1 MSKITQFTFFDN
13 YYDVIK
19 ELPDEDKKNF
29 LVAIVEYIFE
39 DKKPNFTGLNKGIW
53 QLIERPLSIS
63 KNKSNNARKDKSN
76 ENQQEINLKSNEN
89 QKEIKRK
96 SNKNQRHYSLSISNS
111 NSNSISKD
119 SNKDN
124 RVIGEEEKEE
134 GKIKYGEFVS
144 MTNAEYEKLVSTYG
158 EEFTKTCIET
168 LDNYKGAKGK
178 KYKSDYRAILS
189 WVVDKVKKDSSSSM
203 SWQER
208 EEQRINEERE
218 KFLRG
223 EE

>member
-168 LDNYKGAKGK
+168 LDNYKGAK
-178 KYKSDYRAILS
+178 ATI
-189 WVVDKVKKDSSSSM
+189 
-203 SWQER
+203 
-208 EEQRINEERE
+208 EQ
-218 KFLRG
+218 F
-223 EE
+223 